1 MSITVNDPYHGE
13 AVRRPSSPGPPRR
26 PRSRAGRSA
35 WLTPTANAD
44 QANSAIQNFVQRRAV
59 GIIDLVF
66 PTTSLR
72 AGVLAAQK
80 AKIPVATWGSGLGDG
95 VVISD
100 GDGGPFAQP
109 IVDKMLKDMGGRE
122 ETQFLK

>member
-1 MSITVNDPYHGE
+1 MVDANGKRGPGQLRHPELCPAPRGGNH
-13 AVRRPSSPGPPRR
+13 RPCVPHNVAQSG
-26 PRSRAGRSA
+26 RAGSA
-35 WLTPTANAD
+35 EG
-44 QANSAIQNFVQRRAV
+44 Q
-59 GIIDLVF
+59 
-66 PTTSLR
+66 
-72 AGVLAAQK
+72 
-80 AKIPVATWGSGLGDG
+80 IPVATWGGGLGDG

>member
-1 MSITVNDPYHGE
+1 MAVIAGATADAKLKGWEASVVNASG
-13 AVRRPSSPGPPRR
+13 
-26 PRSRAGRSA
+26 
-35 WLTPTANAD
+35 NAD
-44 QANSAIQNFVQRRAV
+44 QANSAIQNFVRRRAV

-80 AKIPVATWGSGLGDG
+80 AKIPVATWGGGLGDG